1 MKKWTELLR
10 DEDLALV
17 RALVLASGS
26 LKAVARQYGIS
37 YPTLRVRL
45 DRLIEKMR
53 LADEGAEL
61 SELER
66 VLRLRHA
73 EGRIDRQ
80 TYAEL
85 LEAHRRS
92 SRGPTG

>member
-1 MKKWTELLR
+1 MKKWTDLLR

-45 DRLIEKMR
+45 DRVIEKLR
-53 LADEGAEL
+53 LADEGGDL
-61 SELER
+61 SEFER

-80 TYAEL
+80 TFVEL
-85 LEAHRRS
+85 LEAHRRTS
-92 SRGPTG
+92 AVPPG